1 MTAITI
7 DIETVPDC
15 TGKALA
21 QFQAEALTERA
32 AVSAPSNYKDPVKIA
47 EYIAGKQ
54 AEIDAGVH
62 DKVLKTSFDG
72 ALGHICVIG
81 VAIDDQEPQAFYVDS
96 TEPHKHEADVLK
108 RFFEYIS
115 ATYRPSS
122 QTRPV
127 FVGHNLL
134 EFDLRFI
141 FQRSVVLGIRPPS
154 FIPFQAKPWDQT
166 VYDTMTAWAGVR
178 DRVKLDK
185 LAKALGFEGKGDI
198 SGDMVWPMVASGKI
212 SDVAEYCKNDVIQT
226 RNVYRKMTFQ
236 QAA

>member
-1 MTAITI
+1 MNIFI

-15 TGKALA
+15 TGQALA
-21 QFQAEALTERA
+21 LFQAEAVSDRA
-32 AVSAPSNYKDPVKIA
+32 AVTAPSNYKDPVKIA
-47 EYIAGKQ
+47 EYISGKQ

-81 VAIDDQEPQAFYVDS
+81 VAIDDQEPEAFFMDS
-96 TEPHKHEADVLK
+96 TEPHKHEADVL
-108 RFFEYIS
+108 RSFYQHIS
-115 ATYRPSS
+115 AAYRPSS

-134 EFDLRFI
+134 DFDLRFI
-141 FQRSVVLGIRPPS
+141 FQRSVVLGIQPPT
-154 FIPFQAKPWDQT
+154 FIPFQAKPWDGT

-198 SGDMVWPMVASGKI
+198 DGSQVWPMVAAGRI
-212 SDVAEYCKNDVIQT
+212 SDVAAYCKNDVIQT